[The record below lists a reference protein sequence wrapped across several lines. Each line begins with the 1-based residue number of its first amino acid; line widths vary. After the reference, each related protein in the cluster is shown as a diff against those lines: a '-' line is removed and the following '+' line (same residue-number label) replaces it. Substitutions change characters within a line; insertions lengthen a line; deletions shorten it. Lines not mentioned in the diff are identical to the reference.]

1 MRELPSQDEMPNLWR
16 DDYAERLE
24 LFGRGFTICQF
35 SDRRGFPAGPISEP
49 DLKSVC
55 DALERE
61 LSRLPGQRAGEADE
75 APRPPSGEI
84 LVLPQ
89 IRAGVFGFRERRS
102 GDES

>member
-1 MRELPSQDEMPNLWR
+1 MRELPSQDEMPHLWR

-24 LFGRGFTICQF
+24 LFGRRFTICHF
-35 SDRRGFPAGPISEP
+35 SDRRGFPTGPISEL

-61 LSRLPGQRAGEADE
+61 LSRLPGQRAGEIDE
-75 APRPPSGEI
+75 APRPQSGEI

-89 IRAGVFGFRERRS
+89 IRAGVFGLRERPP